1 MVNFVNLADIYGAVD
16 RGRANDIAM
25 ENARMQNQQNQRIF
39 AQQDR
44 EIADKEKVRSIYR
57 ESGGDLKTVR
67 DRLYGE
73 GYASEA
79 MGIDKQLGEQRKQN
93 SDISKTDLENASKK
107 IDLMGRG
114 MKFVLDNP
122 TKQNALQ
129 AFGALRQ
136 TGVITEDEF
145 NNYTAKLPDDPA
157 MIKNGAEVLFRSAL
171 DAKEQLS
178 KFETRDTGGNVMTQ
192 AIDPITGQVKT
203 VSTLNKTQSPDSIA
217 SNARMAAEG
226 AANRAVTMRGQN
238 LTDARAK
245 EKNSIDKAAGG
256 YSNKPIPAT
265 ALKMQNEGLDK
276 LSIASNNNAKLG
288 QVLNQIETGAL
299 KLGLAS
305 NVEGKARNYLGISN
319 ESSRNLSSF
328 KSTLEKLRNDSLRLN
343 TGVQTDGDA
352 QRAWNELFENINDQD
367 LVKQRLKEIQEI
379 NKRGADLQKL
389 QVENIRS
396 NYNAPPVDFEKYEV
410 KTPAGGGGGNSLKRD
425 VRSEADKILGL

>member
-16 RGRANDIAM
+16 RGRANDMAM

-93 SDISKTDLENASKK
+93 SDISKTDLENAGKK

-178 KFETRDTGGNVMTQ
+178 KFETRDTGGKVMTQ

-203 VSTLNKTQSPDSIA
+203 VSTLGKTQTPDSIA

-238 LTDARAK
+238 LTDARARETNSPNAK
-245 EKNSIDKAAGG
+245 APAGYRFLPDGSLEAIKGGPADKKMLSTEKITEGMRSTGQYAARMKAAEDLLGLTTEQAPG
-256 YSNKPIPAT
+256 IGEKIMG
-265 ALKMQNEGLDK
+265 ALGETSANITRSPDRQKALQAQRDWVR
-276 LSIASNNNAKLG
+276 AKLRKESG
-288 QVLNQIETGAL
+288 AAIGVDEMNNEILTYFPQIGDSQSVIDQ
-299 KLGLAS
+299 K
-305 NVEGKARNYLGISN
+305 KIARDQAVSGMI
-319 ESSRNLSSF
+319 ESS
-328 KSTLEKLRNDSLRLN
+328 
-343 TGVQTDGDA
+343 G
-352 QRAWNELFENINDQD
+352 
-367 LVKQRLKEIQEI
+367 
-379 NKRGADLQKL
+379 GAY
-389 QVENIRS
+389 V
-396 NYNAPPVDFEKYEV
+396 APAKPK
-410 KTPAGGGGGNSLKRD
+410 KPARDVGSRD

>member
-25 ENARMQNQQNQRIF
+25 ENARMQNQQNQRVF

-67 DRLYGE
+67 DRLYGD

-79 MGIDKQLGEQRKQN
+79 MGIDEQLGKQRKQN
-93 SDISKTDLENASKK
+93 SDISKTDLENAGKK

-178 KFETRDTGGNVMTQ
+178 KFETRDTGGKVMTQ
-192 AIDPITGQVKT
+192 ALDPVTGQVKT
-203 VSTLNKTQSPDSIA
+203 VSTLGKTQTPDSIA

-238 LTDARAK
+238 LVNERGIQANNIAQ
-245 EKNSIDKAAGG
+245 NKALNPPKT
-256 YSNKPIPAT
+256 S
-265 ALKMQNEGLDK
+265 
-276 LSIASNNNAKLG
+276 LSAS
-288 QVLNQIETGAL
+288 
-299 KLGLAS
+299 
-305 NVEGKARNYLGISN
+305 
-319 ESSRNLSSF
+319 
-328 KSTLEKLRNDSLRLN
+328 
-343 TGVQTDGDA
+343 A
-352 QRAWNELFENINDQD
+352 QKELFEADEMVQASKNAIGM
-367 LVKQRLKEIQEI
+367 LQEAKKL
-379 NKRGADLQKL
+379 NKTAYAGFGAKPRAIVASNLGMGDGGADDTVNLDNLMTGQALESLKATFGGMPTEGERKIL
-389 QVENIRS
+389 LDIQAS
-396 NYNAPPVDFEKYEV
+396 AD
-410 KTPAGGGGGNSLKRD
+410 KTPSQRASILDRAEKAAQRRIKFNESKAKALRGGTYFTQQPPTQETEEPARD